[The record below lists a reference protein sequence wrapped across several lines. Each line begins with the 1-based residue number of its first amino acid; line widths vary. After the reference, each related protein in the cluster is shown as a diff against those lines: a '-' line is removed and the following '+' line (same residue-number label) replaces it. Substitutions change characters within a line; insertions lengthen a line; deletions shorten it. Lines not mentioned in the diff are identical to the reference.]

1 MNVPFL
7 LPRTTLVQATACAVT
22 LAVLPGC
29 EVALGDGPFGVGDRL
44 FVEGRWDIEA
54 RVDSSTCGFVR
65 DEPFVA
71 RVFQNRDLLQ
81 FVVGIEDFGDVRYDG
96 RLERDGDFL
105 IEQVTVFPDL
115 ALRDASTVD
124 GRFRSGGR
132 RLIATEIERLQD
144 LRTGDRCSIVWRW
157 DGERR

>member
-1 MNVPFL
+1 MIL
-7 LPRTTLVQATACAVT
+7 RATACAA
-22 LAVLPGC
+22 LAGLLGC
-29 EVALGDGPFGVGDRL
+29 EVALDDGPFGVADRP

-54 RVDSSTCGFVR
+54 RVDSSSCGFVR

-81 FVVGIEDFGDVRYDG
+81 FVVRVDDFGDIRYDG
-96 RLERDGDFL
+96 RLERDGDFF
-105 IEQVTVFPDL
+105 IEHVTVFPDL

-132 RLIATEIERLQD
+132 RLLATEVERLED
-144 LRTGDRCSIVWRW
+144 LRTGERCSIVWHW
-157 DGERR
+157 VGDRR